1 VTGISGACSGA
12 SPTIFLKDFEPETS
26 CRLRRGGVILAHAR
40 PEPEMTRNLRLT
52 PDLVARVP
60 PHDGVSGLISTRT
73 DGPSDAD
80 YADAVSR
87 VREGGPASGEVRIFA
102 YGSLIW
108 NPEFE
113 FDTECLG
120 TVSGWHR
127 SFCLGWVRIYRGT
140 PERPGIML
148 ALDRGGSCR
157 GVVFRLPSAAV
168 EANLTRILRR
178 EMPIKRD
185 GLPCRWM
192 TVRTAEG
199 PVRAL
204 GFPIS
209 RSSPAY
215 LPGLDEETV
224 VQALA
229 TAAGER
235 GTMAEYLAST
245 VQHLEDRGIHDQ
257 YLWRMQ
263 TLVAER
269 IAALFPA

>member
-1 VTGISGACSGA
+1 M
-12 SPTIFLKDFEPETS
+12 PRQL
-26 CRLRRGGVILAHAR
+26 H
-40 PEPEMTRNLRLT
+40 LT

-60 PHDGVSGLISTRT
+60 PHDGQTGLVSTRT
-73 DGPSDAD
+73 DRPTDDD
-80 YADAVSR
+80 YAAAVAA
-87 VREGGPASGEVRIFA
+87 VRAGAPPSGGVFVFA

-108 NPEFE
+108 NPEFDHDGE
-113 FDTECLG
+113 SLATLP
-120 TVSGWHR
+120 GWHR

-157 GVVFRLPSAAV
+157 GVVFRLPDTAID
-168 EANLTRILRR
+168 ENLTRILRR

-185 GLPCRWM
+185 TLPCRWV
-192 TVRTAEG
+192 TARTDAG

-204 GFPIS
+204 AFPIS

-215 LPGLDEETV
+215 LPDLTEDV
-224 VQALA
+224 VVDALA

-235 GTMAEYLAST
+235 GSMAEYLAST
-245 VQHLEDRGIHDQ
+245 VQHLMDRGIHDR

-263 TLVAER
+263 ALVADR
-269 IAALFPA
+269 ISTLYPA